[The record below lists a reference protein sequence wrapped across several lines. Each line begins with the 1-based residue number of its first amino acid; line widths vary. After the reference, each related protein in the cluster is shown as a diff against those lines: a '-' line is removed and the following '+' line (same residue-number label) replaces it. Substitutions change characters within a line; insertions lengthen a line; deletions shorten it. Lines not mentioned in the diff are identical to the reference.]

1 MEARGEVNRPEAGKA
16 GQGAKAPRV
25 RVLCVDDEPNV
36 LEGLRLH
43 LERRYDL
50 TTAGGGPEA
59 LRLIEAGPPFA
70 VVVSDMRMPEMN
82 GAEFLSRARDL
93 APHSVR
99 MLLTGQTDLDSA
111 VRAVND
117 GQVFRFLTKPCP
129 APQLLAAIEAGIEQ
143 HRLVT
148 AERELLEQTLLG
160 SVKVLDEVL
169 SLAHPE
175 AFGRAVRIK
184 QYAVELAEDCGLGRK
199 WELETAA
206 MLSQLGSIT
215 LDRDTLTRA
224 NHGQALTSE
233 DSKALARVPEVSFAL
248 VSHIPRLERVSDIL
262 SRLAHPAG
270 AANVSAES
278 RRLAEILR
286 IAIDFDWL
294 EMRGASRHEALTGMR
309 QGAKHELELL
319 ERFEHLRNRDVK
331 SDVLRQVALAELRE
345 GMILAEDVRTAAGV
359 LFAARGYVI
368 TSAFVERA
376 RNFKAAGVPG
386 TIQCHV
392 PPEVDAAAAEAAA
405 AAAKSRAA

>member
-1 MEARGEVNRPEAGKA
+1 MDARSEGGKP
-16 GQGAKAPRV
+16 GRAPKV

-43 LERRYDL
+43 LERRFDL
-50 TTAGGGPEA
+50 TTAGGGREA
-59 LRLIEAGPPFA
+59 LELIAAGPLFA
-70 VVVSDMRMPEMN
+70 VVISDMRMPEMN
-82 GAEFLSRARDL
+82 GAEFLSKVREV

-117 GQVFRFLTKPCP
+117 GQLFRFLTKPCP
-129 APQLLAAIEAGIEQ
+129 APQLLAAVDAGVEQ

-148 AERELLEQTLLG
+148 AERELLEQTLLS

-184 QYAVELAEDCGLGRK
+184 QYAVELAEACGLGRK

-215 LDRDTLTRA
+215 LDRDTLSRA
-224 NHGQALTSE
+224 NHSRVLSAE
-233 DSKALARVPEVSFAL
+233 DTKALARVPEVSHAL
-248 VSHIPRLERVSDIL
+248 VSHIPRLERVSEIL
-262 SRLAHPAG
+262 ARLAHPSSP
-270 AANVSAES
+270 ANTSPDV

-286 IAIDFDWL
+286 IAVDFDWL
-294 EMRGASRHEALTGMR
+294 EMRGTSRQEALTGMR
-309 QGAKHELELL
+309 TGERHDAELL
-319 ERFEHLRNRDVK
+319 ARFEQLRNRDVS
-331 SDVLRQVALAELRE
+331 SDVIRQVALAELSE
-345 GMILAEDVRTAAGV
+345 GMVLAEDVRTANGV

-368 TSAFVERA
+368 TGAFVERA
-376 RNFKAAGVPG
+376 RNFKAAGVPDK
-386 TIQCHV
+386 ILCHL
-392 PPEVDAAAAEAAA
+392 PPDAEGQSAGPPQT
-405 AAAKSRAA
+405 RAA